1 MASTG
6 EVWVQWFTCC
16 LTQQRP
22 GARAKRQQQQQQNQS
37 QHRGV
42 NGTSSAQTRH
52 RIDRSM
58 ISAPTNFQHTGHIG
72 SGDLDMA
79 SAHLNAIQ
87 TQMQGKG
94 GYETAFGVKAC

>member
-16 LTQQRP
+16 LTQQRRP
-22 GARAKRQQQQQQNQS
+22 VAKRQRPSSQS
-37 QHRGV
+37 
-42 NGTSSAQTRH
+42 NGRL

-58 ISAPTNFQHTGHIG
+58 IGAPTNFQHTGHIG
-72 SGDLDMA
+72 TGDLDMA

-87 TQMQGKG
+87 NQMQGKG
-94 GYETAFGVKAC
+94 GYEASFGVKVCNFIA

>member
-1 MASTG
+1 MAGTG
-6 EVWVQWFTCC
+6 DVWVQWFTCC
-16 LTQQRP
+16 LTQQGP
-22 GARAKRQQQQQQNQS
+22 AARNKRQRPPQ
-37 QHRGV
+37 RL
-42 NGTSSAQTRH
+42 

-58 ISAPTNFQHTGHIG
+58 IGAPTNFQHTGHIG

-94 GYETAFGVKAC
+94 GYEAAFGVKAC

>member
-22 GARAKRQQQQQQNQS
+22 GARAKRQRTNQPS
-37 QHRGV
+37 RLK
-42 NGTSSAQTRH
+42 
-52 RIDRSM
+52 IDRKL
-58 ISAPTNFQHTGHIG
+58 ISGPTNFQHTGHIG
-72 SGDLDMA
+72 SGDLNMA
-79 SAHLNAIQ
+79 SAHLTAIQ

-94 GYETAFGVKAC
+94 GYETTFGVKVRV

>member
-22 GARAKRQQQQQQNQS
+22 GARAKRQRPQQQ
-37 QHRGV
+37 RL
-42 NGTSSAQTRH
+42 

-58 ISAPTNFQHTGHIG
+58 IGAPTNFQHTGHIG
-72 SGDLDMA
+72 TGDLDMA
-79 SAHLNAIQ
+79 SAHLHAIQ
-87 TQMQGKG
+87 NQMQGKG
-94 GYETAFGVKAC
+94 GYEASFGVKAC